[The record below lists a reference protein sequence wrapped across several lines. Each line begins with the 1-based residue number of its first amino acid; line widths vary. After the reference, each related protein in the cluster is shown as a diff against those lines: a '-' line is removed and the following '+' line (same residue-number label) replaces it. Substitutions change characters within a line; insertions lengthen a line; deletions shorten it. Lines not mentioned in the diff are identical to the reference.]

1 MFKNLRIWLEP
12 QNMGLILDKVLD
24 IVTGLKCINDD
35 FNYDP
40 KSIDLVKEF
49 ATGIVQGNNHERT
62 IVAEHKAESKGIQW
76 HNRHREDEWL
86 YKLAKESCYYRWGM
100 G

>member
-49 ATGIVQGNNHERT
+49 ATGHC
-62 IVAEHKAESKGIQW
+62 S
-76 HNRHREDEWL
+76 RE
-86 YKLAKESCYYRWGM
+86 
-100 G
+100 

>member
-1 MFKNLRIWLEP
+1 MFKNLGIWLEP

-40 KSIDLVKEF
+40 N
-49 ATGIVQGNNHERT
+49 Q
-62 IVAEHKAESKGIQW
+62 
-76 HNRHREDEWL
+76 
-86 YKLAKESCYYRWGM
+86 
-100 G
+100 